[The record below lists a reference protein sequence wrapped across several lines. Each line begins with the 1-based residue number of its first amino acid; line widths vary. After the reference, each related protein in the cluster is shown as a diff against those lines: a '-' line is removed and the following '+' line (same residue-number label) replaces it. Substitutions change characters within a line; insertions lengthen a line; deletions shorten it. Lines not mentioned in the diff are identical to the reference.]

1 MNSLKIKTATAAD
14 KDPIIKTITQA
25 FSTDPAA
32 RWIFPEAQQ
41 YMKCFPSFIEAFAGR
56 AFERGN
62 VDCVNDYSGAALWLS
77 PGIHPDEAA
86 VATLLQHNISERDQE
101 RVFALFEQMEKYHP
115 AEPHWYLP
123 MIGVEPAKQ
132 GNGYGSALLKHALQ
146 RCDSDNKLA
155 YLEASSAQTI
165 PLYERHGFEV
175 LGTLQVGCSPS
186 LFPMTRK
193 PGGSHFDE

>member
-123 MIGVEPAKQ
+123 MIGEW
-132 GNGYGSALLKHALQ
+132 
-146 RCDSDNKLA
+146 CDSDNKLA